1 MLCVVV
7 FSQSSFL
14 EVSKGLAILRILRS
28 TIMHTSCVMIAQVN
42 IHHFSRSF
50 CSSGHRLIWLG
61 GM

>member
-1 MLCVVV
+1 MLCIVV

-42 IHHFSRSF
+42 IHHF
-50 CSSGHRLIWLG
+50 
-61 GM
+61 